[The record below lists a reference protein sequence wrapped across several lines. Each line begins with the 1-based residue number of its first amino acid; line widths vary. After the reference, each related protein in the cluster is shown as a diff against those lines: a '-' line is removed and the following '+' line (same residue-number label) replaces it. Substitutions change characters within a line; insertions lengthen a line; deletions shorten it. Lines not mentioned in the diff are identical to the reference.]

1 MALSSTRKIL
11 MASMF
16 SRCKHGPGRFWRF
29 SKGTKLW
36 IWEFRLSVW
45 VHTVSPHFICAK
57 PFCSCRENIRSYKP
71 PRTLE
76 ISGSLWPDIMMQ
88 LELQTFVLVF
98 CFGFQG
104 KRDSP
109 AKSYTCYLEVL
120 WQARNWAGVKR
131 NHSGCF
137 FLLFFKKQ
145 SWSFKPCEKKS
156 LLNIPLWRSV
166 LIQAFILSLIPGDIF
181 LFSGV
186 SHPLPSHRFLPSWDS
201 FLRLLEYVG

>member
-1 MALSSTRKIL
+1 MDQVDFGGSPRALNYESGSLGCQCEFIL
-11 MASMF
+11 LAHILFVQSHF
-16 SRCKHGPGRFWRF
+16 AVAGKTSGPINHPG
-29 SKGTKLW
+29 
-36 IWEFRLSVW
+36 
-45 VHTVSPHFICAK
+45 
-57 PFCSCRENIRSYKP
+57 
-71 PRTLE
+71 TLE

-88 LELQTFVLVF
+88 LELQTFALVF

-145 SWSFKPCEKKS
+145 SWSFKPCEIKS

-181 LFSGV
+181 LFSGA

-201 FLRLLEYVG
+201 FLRLLESVG